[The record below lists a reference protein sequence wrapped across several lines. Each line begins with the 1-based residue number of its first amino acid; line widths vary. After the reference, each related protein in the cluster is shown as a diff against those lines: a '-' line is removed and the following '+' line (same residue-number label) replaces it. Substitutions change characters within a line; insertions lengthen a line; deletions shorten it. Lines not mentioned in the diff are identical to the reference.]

1 MVQVKNEYISPDG
14 LVISD
19 HSSRKI
25 SVVKGDIVSV
35 IDDSCSGYTYIKY
48 GDKIGWAPKWIF
60 KKNRI

>member
-1 MVQVKNEYISPDG
+1 MIWREKQVKILLLTLTY
-14 LVISD
+14 L
-19 HSSRKI
+19 
-25 SVVKGDIVSV
+25 VSV

>member
-1 MVQVKNEYISPDG
+1 MDI
-14 LVISD
+14 IIID